1 MQVVRQASEG
11 VFVPLTVG
19 GGIREFTDADG
30 KHWSALEVASEYF
43 RSGADKVSIGGD
55 AVLAAE
61 EYRRTGKKTGGSS
74 IEQISWVSLLPALY
88 SGMSGHCMFC
98 HRVQVSSRHCNTVSH
113 WCHMGCFK
121 SHCKQHEWPYFCVQ
135 HKVVYKLVLSRIVVW
150 P

>member
-1 MQVVRQASEG
+1 MQCVQVVRQASEG

-61 EYRRTGKKTGGSS
+61 EYRRTGKKTGSSS
-74 IEQISWVSLLPALY
+74 IEQISWVRLSSCTAWCAGFLHTAL
-88 SGMSGHCMFC
+88 
-98 HRVQVSSRHCNTVSH
+98 
-113 WCHMGCFK
+113 
-121 SHCKQHEWPYFCVQ
+121 
-135 HKVVYKLVLSRIVVW
+135 
-150 P
+150 